1 MKNNFQLIHTGGPY
15 GDCTDDYEASFDKPF
30 KVKDFLS
37 IVEAQKEEW
46 GSIQFIVP
54 HFYGYFT
61 VDYKHGVIDYTGF
74 DKFSGRKNKDLFNA
88 KIKEITANG
97 GWSLMQYRVTLE
109 E

>member
-15 GDCTDDYEASFDKPF
+15 GDCTSDYETSFDKPF

-46 GSIQFIVP
+46 GSIRFILP
-54 HFYGYFT
+54 HIWSFEVEYS
-61 VDYKHGVIDYTGF
+61 HGIIDYTDF

-88 KIKEITANG
+88 KIKKITANG